1 MKISPASPVCL
12 GLAAAL
18 VSWPA
23 PGCETAQPGLPLPK
37 VAAPARDGP
46 KVLTST
52 VTDARAGAAPLLD
65 MVAVPGGRFTMGGA
79 ARRGPR
85 AALGADARRT
95 VEVAPFLMSRTEVTQ
110 AQYEAVTGHNP
121 SLYLGAR
128 LPVGRIGWYDA
139 VRFANALSLREG
151 LRPAYRLLDGRE
163 TPGERATRE
172 YVEWDRSA
180 DGYRLP
186 TEAEWE
192 WAAGDDAAL
201 TPATSPPGPACNAGS
216 ALDAVAWH
224 CGNSAGKPQPVATLR
239 ANRHGL
245 HDMLGNANE
254 WVWDWFAPQTG
265 PVEGVLRDPAG
276 PASRPA
282 TGPFKTLKGGS
293 YLLPP
298 VTLSASGRAGHVNF
312 EYYWHHDFGI
322 RLVRNAPGASNP
334 PRPARAALMAPER
347 PLASRWDRSGA

>member
-1 MKISPASPVCL
+1 MKISPASPACL
-12 GLAAAL
+12 GLVAAL
-18 VSWPA
+18 VSGPA
-23 PGCETAQPGLPLPK
+23 PGCETAQTGRPLPQ
-37 VAAPARDGP
+37 VAPPVREGP
-46 KVLTST
+46 RVLTST
-52 VTDARAGAAPLLD
+52 AADARAAAAPLLD

-85 AALGADARRT
+85 AALGADARLT

-151 LRPAYRLLDGRE
+151 LRPAYRLLDVRE

-192 WAAGDDAAL
+192 WAAGDDAVL
-201 TPATSPPGPACNAGS
+201 TAATTPPGAACTPGG

-224 CGNSAGKPQPVATLR
+224 CGNSAGKPQPVATRR

-254 WVWDWFAPQTG
+254 WVWDWFAPQTV

-298 VTLSASGRAGHVNF
+298 AAMLASGRAGHVNF

-322 RLVRNAPGASNP
+322 RLVRNAPAATAQRNS
-334 PRPARAALMAPER
+334 ARSAPMPPER
-347 PLASRWDRSGA
+347 PLAARPAGARA

>member
-1 MKISPASPVCL
+1 MKIAPASSACL
-12 GLAAAL
+12 GLVAAL
-18 VSWPA
+18 VPGPA
-23 PGCETAQPGLPLPK
+23 PGCETAQPGRPLPQ
-37 VAAPARDGP
+37 VAPPAREGP
-46 KVLTST
+46 RVLTST
-52 VTDARAGAAPLLD
+52 AADARDAAAPLLD

-79 ARRGPR
+79 PRRGPR

-95 VEVAPFLMSRTEVTQ
+95 VEVAPFLMSRTEITQ

-201 TPATSPPGPACNAGS
+201 TAATTPPGAACTAGG

-224 CGNSAGKPQPVATLR
+224 CGNSAGKPQPVATRR

-254 WVWDWFAPQTG
+254 WVWDWFAPQTV

-298 VTLSASGRAGHVNF
+298 ATLSASGRAGHVNF

-322 RLVRNAPGASNP
+322 RLVRNAPAATAQRSS
-334 PRPARAALMAPER
+334 ARSAPMPPER
-347 PLASRWDRSGA
+347 PLAARPAGAGA

>member
-1 MKISPASPVCL
+1 MKIAPASPACL
-12 GLAAAL
+12 GLIAAL
-18 VSWPA
+18 VSGPA
-23 PGCETAQPGLPLPK
+23 PGCETAQPGRPLPQ
-37 VAAPARDGP
+37 VAPPAREGP
-46 KVLTST
+46 RVLTST
-52 VTDARAGAAPLLD
+52 AADLRAAAAPLLD

-110 AQYEAVTGHNP
+110 EQYEAVTGHNP

-201 TPATSPPGPACNAGS
+201 TAAISPPGAACTAGG

-224 CGNSAGKPQPVATLR
+224 CGNSAGKPQPVATRR

-254 WVWDWFAPQTG
+254 WVWDWFAPQTV

-298 VTLSASGRAGHVNF
+298 ATLSASGRAGHVNF

-322 RLVRNAPGASNP
+322 RLVRNAPAATAQRSS
-334 PRPARAALMAPER
+334 ARSAPMPPER
-347 PLASRWDRSGA
+347 PLAARPAGA